1 MAGCFGGSD
10 IDRWMERNLDR
21 YLDEGDPGN
30 RSLLLRLFKGRKLI
44 KEIWK
49 DVSNED
55 GCYHVMKEVLV
66 EIHTRQLKKYLDA
79 MTSEPT
85 LFSAPYKGPHTFY
98 NPETCCHYYG
108 SIDKDEQRRILEKW
122 AMLPKTFRIENK
134 EFNLLRMG
142 KYSIV
147 CSDTY
152 QP

>member
-21 YLDEGDPGN
+21 YLDEGEAGS
-30 RSLLLRLFKGRKLI
+30 RELLLRLFKGRKLI
-44 KEIWK
+44 KEFWK

-55 GCYHVMKEVLV
+55 DCFHVMREALE
-66 EIHTRQLKKYLDA
+66 EIHIRQLQKYVNEL
-79 MTSEPT
+79 TSGPT
-85 LFSAPYKGPHTFY
+85 LFDAPYKRAHTFY
-98 NPETCCHYYG
+98 NPETCQFYYG
-108 SIDKDEQRRILEKW
+108 SIDKDAQRRITLRW
-122 AMLPKTFRIENK
+122 AMLPKTFHITNGP
-134 EFNLLRMG
+134 FNLLRMG